1 MKLTTA
7 GQRNMLNKLFYF
19 LAVPLLLAGLFTMG
33 SWQTSFSV
41 FSATNHDSE
50 GILPTNLQEG
60 DIIFQTSRSGQSK
73 AIQLATHSTYSHMG
87 IIYKRG
93 GRFYVYEAGGTVRLT
108 PLSSW
113 IDSGLNGKY
122 VIKRLKNAATLLTP
136 DVLGNMKKVGEKFNG
151 KPYDKYFEWS
161 NDRIYCSELVWKI
174 YKESLQLEIGNLKK
188 LSDFDLTSKEVKT
201 IMQSRYK
208 GKIPYNEI
216 VISPESMYNS
226 DKLITVE
233 KN

>member
-1 MKLTTA
+1 
-7 GQRNMLNKLFYF
+7 
-19 LAVPLLLAGLFTMG
+19 
-33 SWQTSFSV
+33 
-41 FSATNHDSE
+41 
-50 GILPTNLQEG
+50 
-60 DIIFQTSRSGQSK
+60 
-73 AIQLATHSTYSHMG
+73 
-87 IIYKRG
+87 
-93 GRFYVYEAGGTVRLT
+93 
-108 PLSSW
+108 
-113 IDSGLNGKY
+113 
-122 VIKRLKNAATLLTP
+122 
-136 DVLGNMKKVGEKFNG
+136 MKKVGEKFNG